1 MLHKT
6 RGIVFKYFK
15 YRDSSIIV
23 KIFTEAF
30 GLQTYIVNGVRSSK
44 SKGRIALYQPL
55 TLLDL
60 VVYHKPST
68 NINRISEIKC
78 ATPLKTI
85 PYDIMKSSLGVF
97 MAEVLYKS
105 IKEEGEVADLFEFI
119 HHGIEILDHMEEGFF
134 NFHLQFL
141 LKLTKYL
148 GFGITSSDQFFLLL
162 SDDHLTKKTNLLL
175 NQSFTF
181 KIKLNNSERRMLL
194 DHLISFYK
202 VHIDNMGEIKS
213 IKILREVMEDIQ

>member
-6 RGIVFKYFK
+6 RGVVFKYFK
-15 YRDSSIIV
+15 YRDTSIIV
-23 KIFTEAF
+23 KIFTETF

-44 SKGRIALYQPL
+44 AKGRIALYQPL

-60 VVYHKPST
+60 VVYHKPSSS
-68 NINRISEIKC
+68 INRISEIKC
-78 ATPLKTI
+78 TTPLKTI

-105 IKEEGEVADLFEFI
+105 IKEEGEVAELYEYVQSS
-119 HHGIEILDHMEEGFF
+119 IEILDHMEEDYL

-162 SDDHLTKKTNLLL
+162 SNDRLTEKTQQLL
-175 NQSFTF
+175 NEPFTLPLS
-181 KIKLNNSERRMLL
+181 IKNSERRMLL
-194 DHLISFYK
+194 EHLISFYR
-202 VHIDNMGEIKS
+202 VHIDNMSEIKS
-213 IKILREVMEDIQ
+213 IKILREVMEDLQ

>member
-6 RGIVFKYFK
+6 RGVVFKYFK
-15 YRDSSIIV
+15 YRDTSIIV

-30 GLQTYIVNGVRSSK
+30 GLQTYVVNGVRSSK

-60 VVYHKPST
+60 VVYHKPSSD
-68 NINRISEIKC
+68 INRISEIKC
-78 ATPLKTI
+78 SSPLKTI
-85 PYDIMKSSLGVF
+85 PYDIVKSSLGVF
-97 MAEVLYKS
+97 MAELLYKS
-105 IKEEGEVADLFEFI
+105 IKEEGEVADLYEFV
-119 HHGIEILDHMEEGFF
+119 HHSIEILDHMEENYL

-162 SDDHLTKKTNLLL
+162 SDDHLSEITHLLL
-175 NQSFTF
+175 NESFTSEVG
-181 KIKLNNSERRMLL
+181 IKNSERRMLL
-194 DHLISFYK
+194 EHLIAFYK
-202 VHIDNMGEIKS
+202 VHIDNMGEVKS
-213 IKILREVMEDIQ
+213 IKILREVLEDIQ